1 MQINN
6 GTSQFSAGL
15 ATEFNRLNRAILIAD
30 KPASWQPAIK
40 EMNAFLASLEAWL
53 AENPAV
59 IGEDIVTSSRV
70 FSMLLT
76 LAATGTQ
83 GRLELVLA
91 KDDASKVLRAQIDE
105 DYLPSSGDMRR
116 KAIALARDY
125 LKSPVFA
132 SLEEA
137 IRYEILPLLDSLDDH
152 VDPDRFMAYRVIQI
166 GNIFERLFALRLR
179 TGDPILLGLAGK
191 KGLLREIYDRKYLRF
206 GTSGV
211 RGRWGFD
218 FTETRA
224 RQVVQAVCDFLNNE
238 NVPAFV
244 GAEDLSGKVI
254 VLGHDTRRNSDVVTQ
269 WTAETCLANG
279 FKVHIGTRDVPTP
292 ALAFYET
299 EVLPKDEVA
308 GLIIATASHNPP
320 EWQGIKFNPRL
331 GYPAPT
337 NVTDFIAFRI
347 NELQLIDHTGGQSD
361 VENARSRGLVEGFD
375 PLDDYAKWIKN
386 NGNGNARIPIDFDR
400 IRHL

>member
-1 MQINN
+1 M
-6 GTSQFSAGL
+6 
-15 ATEFNRLNRAILIAD
+15 
-30 KPASWQPAIK
+30 
-40 EMNAFLASLEAWL
+40 
-53 AENPAV
+53 
-59 IGEDIVTSSRV
+59 
-70 FSMLLT
+70 
-76 LAATGTQ
+76 
-83 GRLELVLA
+83 
-91 KDDASKVLRAQIDE
+91 
-105 DYLPSSGDMRR
+105 
-116 KAIALARDY
+116 
-125 LKSPVFA
+125 
-132 SLEEA
+132 
-137 IRYEILPLLDSLDDH
+137 
-152 VDPDRFMAYRVIQI
+152 
-166 GNIFERLFALRLR
+166 
-179 TGDPILLGLAGK
+179 
-191 KGLLREIYDRKYLRF
+191 LREIYDRKYLRF

-218 FTETRA
+218 FTEPRA

-254 VLGHDTRRNSDVVTQ
+254 VIGRDTRRHSDLVTQ

-299 EVLPKDEVA
+299 EVVPPDEVA

-347 NELQLIDHTGGQSD
+347 NELQLMDHGGGQSQ
-361 VENARSRGLVEGFD
+361 VEDARARGLVQDFD
-375 PLDDYAKWIKN
+375 PLDDYVTWIKN

-400 IRHL
+400 IRRFFADKMVVVDEMHGSGRGYLTRLLGEAGVRYTVIHANVDPDLGGQDYANPEEPFNQMLKEKWLRLARKSAWDGYRRRPLWGCWIRAGFTSDPTRSCRCCCATWAWTAVLPDASSPPKPAPPCSRCWQV